1 MRRESKGRM
10 IHDSG
15 HGCKPRTGRRGV
27 IRLAT
32 ALFVSLACQA
42 AHAQDTHYWSIQNG
56 AQATLLG
63 GTVVALDPDLSAAY
77 YNPGSLVRGQEAGA
91 LSMFA
96 KTVTT
101 LNLSLRTST
110 PLDAES
116 SIGASAPGMFAA
128 RIPGVHIVDG
138 DVIAF
143 SYLVHQSSKL
153 DLGGAVL
160 SSPVVPAEALDFFVF
175 QDIYDGWYGLSW
187 ARDVNGL
194 GVGVSL
200 YLSSVSYRQRIET
213 KNSVISL
220 SQAGVLSENLYYS
233 FAARRIVAKGGI
245 TWSGGPVSLGAT
257 VSLPTMG
264 LPWSSGTVSVG
275 RNLVSIDS
283 TLVAQIATSRQ
294 EDLDADYREPLSIAL
309 GAQLDAGSFSFHAS
323 AEWFAS
329 VNEYD
334 VLKTRPLESQVPP
347 AEIPLP
353 IAQSRDAVFNV
364 GAGVAVQ
371 TTSWLSFFGSARTD
385 RSYRNRDQ
393 RSFVGL
399 DGYDIYHVTAGI
411 GLAKEDF
418 EIILGG
424 LWASGD
430 ADGQVVLS
438 PLPDAPA
445 VPSHTEFEQ
454 RGFVLAFNASF

>member
-1 MRRESKGRM
+1 
-10 IHDSG
+10 
-15 HGCKPRTGRRGV
+15 
-27 IRLAT
+27 
-32 ALFVSLACQA
+32 
-42 AHAQDTHYWSIQNG
+42 
-56 AQATLLG
+56 
-63 GTVVALDPDLSAAY
+63 
-77 YNPGSLVRGQEAGA
+77 
-91 LSMFA
+91 
-96 KTVTT
+96 
-101 LNLSLRTST
+101 
-110 PLDAES
+110 
-116 SIGASAPGMFAA
+116 
-128 RIPGVHIVDG
+128 
-138 DVIAF
+138 
-143 SYLVHQSSKL
+143 
-153 DLGGAVL
+153 
-160 SSPVVPAEALDFFVF
+160 
-175 QDIYDGWYGLSW
+175 
-187 ARDVNGL
+187 
-194 GVGVSL
+194 
-200 YLSSVSYRQRIET
+200 
-213 KNSVISL
+213 VISVN
-220 SQAGVLSENLYYS
+220 QAGVLSENLYYS

-418 EIILGG
+418 EIIIGG